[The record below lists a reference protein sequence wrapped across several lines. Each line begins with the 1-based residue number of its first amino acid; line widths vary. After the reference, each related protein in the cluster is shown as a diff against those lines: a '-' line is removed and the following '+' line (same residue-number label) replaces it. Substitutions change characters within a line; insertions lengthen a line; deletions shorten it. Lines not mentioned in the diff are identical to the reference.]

1 MTSDDPDRKI
11 QRSATLPKSLVDRA
25 RNAVYWTRNV
35 PGEPDSYSALTERG
49 VRNEVERL
57 EATYNEGQP
66 FDEGELRP
74 GPAPGVMEKVAEMRR
89 RRREQESG
97 DGVKGASGEGA

>member
-35 PGEPDSYSALTERG
+35 PGEPGSYSALTERG

-89 RRREQESG
+89 RRREQESA
-97 DGVKGASGEGA
+97 DGASGEGA